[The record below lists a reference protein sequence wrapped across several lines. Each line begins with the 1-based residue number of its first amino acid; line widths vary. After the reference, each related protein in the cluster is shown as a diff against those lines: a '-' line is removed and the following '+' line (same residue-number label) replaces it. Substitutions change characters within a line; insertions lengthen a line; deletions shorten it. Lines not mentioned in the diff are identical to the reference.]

1 MPTAK
6 PRIST
11 VVERPIFEAVK
22 KLAARDQVSISDR
35 ARTLLLEALELEEDM
50 ALDALVAARMKK
62 PGRIYSHTEA
72 GRLLGLK

>member
-1 MPTAK
+1 MPTVK

-11 VVERPIFEAVK
+11 VVEQPIFDAVK
-22 KLAARDQVSISDR
+22 RLAARDRVSVSDR

-50 ALDALVAARMKK
+50 ALDALVSARMKK
-62 PGRIYSHTEA
+62 PGRTYSHAEV